1 MGTWESNQNAL
12 REYANTL
19 RGGIPSNYK
28 NISNVALGSM
38 INAAWAR
45 QAEIDAERKR
55 QLEVQKQKDADAAL
69 ERKLKLQEM
78 QYKIDSLND
87 AREQAKLV
95 RTLAPWQPSSGFDSE
110 TGESITRANI
120 PLDPILQATANA
132 GGFNLVG
139 SNYDESKASDIEPT
153 NIMKKAF
160 EDSFKAISA
169 ESQDP
174 DKYKAMLEKER
185 QKAIDNILSPYE
197 ISYESRQM
205 TPDIYKANKIY
216 DRNIYNTDAKL
227 VMNQNTNETK
237 ENVAGINAKG
247 KTDAARIN
255 ADAKMKSSETAA
267 KAGIAR
273 ELIKRN
279 TKLEGIKLTQ
289 KEKEKLAKNKIDS
302 NQFSEVGSRYLSI
315 YKMFWDSRNE
325 NETPKDIRAKTLIEL
340 QKTYR
345 YSKEIIDNMRK
356 GFKVIQS
363 SPIDPGKDIKNK
375 TIDLLTK

>member
-1 MGTWESNQNAL
+1 MGRWGDNVSAVLNN
-12 REYANTL
+12 YANG
-19 RGGIPSNYK
+19 RNNFK
-28 NISNVALGSM
+28 NMSNVALGGLV
-38 INAAWAR
+38 AAELER
-45 QAEIDAERKR
+45 QAEHKR

-174 DKYKAMLEKER
+174 DKYKAMSEKER

-197 ISYESRQM
+197 ISYESRRM

-237 ENVAGINAKG
+237 ENVARTNAKG
-247 KTDAARIN
+247 KTDAARISAESN
-255 ADAKMKSSETAA
+255 VKSQEIKANSSEKIANTKKEIKDKDIAA
-267 KAGIAR
+267 KIAINMPKIYISLLTTVGNQMPNASHEEVEKQAR
-273 ELIKRN
+273 
-279 TKLEGIKLTQ
+279 KLFK
-289 KEKEKLAKNKIDS
+289 S
-302 NQFSEVGSRYLSI
+302 MVSEDL
-315 YKMFWDSRNE
+315 
-325 NETPKDIRAKTLIEL
+325 
-340 QKTYR
+340 
-345 YSKEIIDNMRK
+345 
-356 GFKVIQS
+356 
-363 SPIDPGKDIKNK
+363 KNK
-375 TIDLLTK
+375 TLNDNQANDLVKTYDKVVSEYNNKGFSKKSILDKELNHGK